1 MTSASVVG
9 RHHWPLRSG
18 GQSRLLVLGHAVAA
32 LAVLVA
38 SLGARNTGDLGRQSD
53 WTALAVAALALGVL
67 TSALWLLGGRRAV
80 GRRRVDL
87 AKAAAAIF
95 EVPPTAAAQGDH
107 RVATVV
113 MSRYHRPNCQMV
125 RGKELVTVPVEEHQR
140 AGRTA
145 CAVCEA

>member
-1 MTSASVVG
+1 MTSASIVSG
-9 RHHWPLRSG
+9 RPPLRSSG
-18 GQSRLLVLGHAVAA
+18 HSRLLVLSHAVA
-32 LAVLVA
+32 VLGIVVA
-38 SLGARNTGDLGRQSD
+38 AWGARNTGDFGRQSD

-80 GRRRVDL
+80 GRRRL
-87 AKAAAAIF
+87 HLTKAAAAIF
-95 EVPPTAAAQGDH
+95 EVAPIDVSQGDH

-113 MSRYHRPNCQMV
+113 MSRYHRPGCQMV
-125 RGKELVTVPVEEHQR
+125 RGKELVTAPVHEHQR